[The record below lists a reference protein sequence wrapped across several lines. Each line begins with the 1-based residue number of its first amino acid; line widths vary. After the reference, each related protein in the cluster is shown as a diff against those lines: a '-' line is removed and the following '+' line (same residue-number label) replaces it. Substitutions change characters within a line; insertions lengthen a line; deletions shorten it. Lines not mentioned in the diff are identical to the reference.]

1 MKLFIA
7 IDGACRRNG
16 KPNCT
21 SAGGVFIKSIDD
33 NGAVA
38 DHATE
43 SVYEY
48 RSTNQRGELLALL
61 KALQV
66 VCKRKCEAQIVT
78 DSEYLFN
85 SMTKRWYKS
94 WQGNSWLTRDG
105 YEVKN
110 RDIWERI
117 VEYADLCEQHSL
129 DVVYYHI
136 KGHCIPFGAVT
147 ATKALDRDPTGEYLY
162 NLVCEKFDTV
172 APTKAG
178 VFEHA
183 SELSVKNN
191 GFALPAFDPT
201 FKSWV
206 TANVVA
212 DAVATRAVE
221 EAERHREIC
230 NSPFM

>member
-16 KPNCT
+16 KPDCT
-21 SAGGVFIKSIDD
+21 AAGGVFIKGIDD
-33 NGAVA
+33 NGDVVGY
-38 DHATE
+38 ATK

-48 RSTNQRGELLALL
+48 GSTNQRGELLALL

-85 SMTKRWYKS
+85 SMTKEWYKG
-94 WQGNSWLTRDG
+94 WQHNNWLTRDG

-110 RDIWERI
+110 RDIWEHI
-117 VEYADLCEQHSL
+117 VKYTGACEVSGV
-129 DVVYYHI
+129 DITFYHI

-147 ATKALDRDPTGEYLY
+147 AAKALDDDPTGEYLHR
-162 NLVCEKFDTV
+162 LASDKFDSI
-172 APTKAG
+172 APTKARELG
-178 VFEHA
+178 YA

-191 GFALPAFDPT
+191 GFALPATEPAL
-201 FKSWV
+201 KSFI

-212 DAVATRAVE
+212 DDIATKAVE
-221 EAERHREIC
+221 EADRRREI
-230 NSPFM
+230 

>member
-16 KPNCT
+16 KPDCT
-21 SAGGVFIKSIDD
+21 AAGGVLIKGIDD
-33 NGAVA
+33 NGSVVGY
-38 DHATE
+38 ATK

-48 RSTNQRGELLALL
+48 YSTNQRGELLALL

-85 SMTKRWYKS
+85 SMTKQWYKG
-94 WQGNSWLTRDG
+94 WQCNSWLTRDG

-117 VEYADLCEQHSL
+117 VEYADLCEQHGL

-147 ATKALDRDPTGEYLY
+147 ATKALDSDPTGEYLY

-172 APTKAG
+172 APTKVDA
-178 VFEHA
+178 FNYA

-191 GFALPAFDPT
+191 GFQLPITEPT
-201 FKSWV
+201 LRNWV

-212 DAVATRAVE
+212 DAIATKAVE
-221 EAERHREIC
+221 EADRRREI
-230 NSPFM
+230 

>member
-16 KPNCT
+16 KPDCT
-21 SAGGVFIKSIDD
+21 AAGGVFIKGIDD
-33 NGAVA
+33 NGNVVGY
-38 DHATE
+38 ATK

-48 RSTNQRGELLALL
+48 CSTNQRGELLALL

-66 VCKRKCEAQIVT
+66 VCKRKCEVQIVT

-85 SMTKRWYKS
+85 SMTKQWYKS
-94 WQGNSWLTRDG
+94 WQCNSWLTRDG

-117 VEYADLCEQHSL
+117 VEYADLCEQHVL

-136 KGHCIPFGAVT
+136 KGHCIPFGAAT
-147 ATKALDRDPTGEYLY
+147 ATKALDSDPTGEYLY

-172 APTKAG
+172 TPAKAG

-191 GFALPAFDPT
+191 GFALPVTEPAL
-201 FKSWV
+201 KSLI

-212 DAVATRAVE
+212 DAIATKAVE
-221 EAERHREIC
+221 EADRRREI
-230 NSPFM
+230 

>member
-16 KPNCT
+16 KPDCT
-21 SAGGVFIKSIDD
+21 AAGGVFIKGIDD
-33 NGAVA
+33 NGDVVGY
-38 DHATE
+38 ATK

-48 RSTNQRGELLALL
+48 CSTNQRGELLALL
-61 KALQV
+61 KALCV
-66 VCKRKCEAQIVT
+66 VIRRRCEAQIVT

-85 SMTKRWYKS
+85 SMSKQWYNN
-94 WQGNSWLTRDG
+94 WRNNNWLTRDG

-117 VEYADLCEQHSL
+117 AKCVDVCEQHNL
-129 DVVYYHI
+129 DLTFYHI

-147 ATKALDRDPTGEYLY
+147 ATNALDYDPTGEHLY
-162 NLVCEKFDTV
+162 TLVCKKFDEA
-172 APTKAG
+172 APTKVD
-178 VFEHA
+178 VFNHA

-191 GFALPAFDPT
+191 GFALYAFGPT

-212 DAVATRAVE
+212 DAIATKAVE
-221 EAERHREIC
+221 EADRHRET
-230 NSPFM
+230 